1 VFAVDSEKDGQ
12 EWFAGF
18 MALCQVRVV
27 QHGDC
32 LSPTEAWFRTFSGL
46 YCTHDVHE
54 ASSHAGVIHP
64 W

>member
-27 QHGDC
+27 HPGD
-32 LSPTEAWFRTFSGL
+32 
-46 YCTHDVHE
+46 YI
-54 ASSHAGVIHP
+54 AGHQLELGSEPSVFFFLLRP
-64 W
+64 